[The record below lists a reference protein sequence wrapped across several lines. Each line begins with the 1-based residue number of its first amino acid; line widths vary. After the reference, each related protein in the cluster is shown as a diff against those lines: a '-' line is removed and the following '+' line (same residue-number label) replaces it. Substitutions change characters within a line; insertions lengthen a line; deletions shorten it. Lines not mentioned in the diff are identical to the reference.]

1 MKYFSARPISVYVL
15 IILIT
20 LQGISGLFGGVLL
33 IIDPSGESLNLPINL
48 LKKTPFQNYLIP
60 GLILFNILGI
70 IPLIILN
77 GLWKNRCWAWYGS
90 LIVGVALI
98 IWIFVEVLMI
108 GYQPEPPLQFIYGL
122 VGLLILIFTLL
133 PSVKYFYK
141 I

>member
-1 MKYFSARPISVYVL
+1 MKYFSSRPTSVYVL
-15 IILIT
+15 LILIT
-20 LQGISGLFGGVLL
+20 LQGVSGLFGGVLL
-33 IIDPSGESLNLPINL
+33 IIDPSGELLNLPINL

-77 GLWKNRCWAWYGS
+77 GLWKNKYWAWYGS
-90 LIVGVALI
+90 LIVGIALI

-108 GYQPEPPLQFIYGL
+108 GYQSEPPLQFIYGL

>member
-33 IIDPSGESLNLPINL
+33 IIDSSGELLNLPINL
-48 LKKTPFQNYLIP
+48 LNKTPFPNYLIP